1 MSQQFTTV
9 HTYRAPLTSPHSG
22 LRLFAGTP
30 ATGYAVDTF
39 ATATAQQGARVY
51 RPACLNAAVLWLDV
65 PSQAQA
71 STHLMLAPQ
80 ALRELAGRLL
90 DAAQDIE
97 QNPAASL
104 AKGREF
110 TAPQRLLEA
119 A

>member
-9 HTYRAPLTSPHSG
+9 HTYRAPLISPHSA

-30 ATGYAVDTF
+30 ATGYAVDTY
-39 ATATAQQGARVY
+39 ATTTAHEGARVY
-51 RPACLNAAVLWLDV
+51 RAASLNKAVLWVDG
-65 PSQAQA
+65 A
-71 STHLMLAPQ
+71 HLRLAPQ

-104 AKGREF
+104 TKGREF
-110 TAPQRLLEA
+110 TAPQRHLEA

>member
-9 HTYRAPLTSPHSG
+9 HTYRAPLTSPGSA
-22 LRLFAGTP
+22 LRFFAGTP
-30 ATGYAVDTF
+30 ATGYAVDTL
-39 ATATAQQGARVY
+39 ATATAREGARVY
-51 RPACLNAAVLWLDV
+51 RPATLNTAVLWLDV
-65 PSQAQA
+65 PSGV
-71 STHLMLAPQ
+71 THLKLAPQ

-104 AKGREF
+104 TKGREV
-110 TAPQRLLEA
+110 TAPQRHLVA